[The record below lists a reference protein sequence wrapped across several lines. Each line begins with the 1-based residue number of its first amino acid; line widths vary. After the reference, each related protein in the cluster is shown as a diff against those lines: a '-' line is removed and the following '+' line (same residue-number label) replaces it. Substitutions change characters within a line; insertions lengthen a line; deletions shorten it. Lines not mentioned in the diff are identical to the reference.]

1 MSFLA
6 VPGSCPVIDYS
17 GQDMELLA
25 GHGHQHGVGGGGPAG
40 FAVARLTI
48 PPRFVGPV
56 PHAHDSF
63 DEGIYVLSGRLTV
76 LAGTEELIAEQGSM
90 LVAPRGDRH
99 GFANPFDEPAEVLN
113 FWSPGALGVAFMT
126 ERAQVVNADL
136 PPDPSELA
144 QFYARHQSRL
154 LP

>member
-6 VPGSCPVIDYS
+6 VPGSGPVIDYS
-17 GQDMELLA
+17 GQDMELLT
-25 GHGHQHGVGGGGPAG
+25 GHGRLAG
-40 FAVARLTI
+40 FAVVRLTV

-63 DEGIYVLSGRLTV
+63 DEGIYLLSGRLTV
-76 LAGTEELIAEQGSM
+76 LAGTEELVAEPGSM

-99 GFANPFDEPAEVLN
+99 GFANPFDEPAEVLT
-113 FWSPGALGVAFMT
+113 FWSPGELGVSFMT
-126 ERAQVVNADL
+126 ERAEVVGAGAA
-136 PPDPSELA
+136 PDPSELA